1 VTHPSLEADLL
12 YLACMEEQ
20 PPSGKIVHY
29 YSSFCLFST
38 HESELLYNYK
48 FFIENIIMKLGEDW
62 RIEANLLSQEIV
74 ALRSTED
81 ATKDHS
87 NFNLFN

>member
-1 VTHPSLEADLL
+1 
-12 YLACMEEQ
+12 MEEEGQ
-20 PPSGKIVHY
+20 VRAGTVHY
-29 YSSFCLFST
+29 YSSFCLFNT

-74 ALRSTED
+74 ALRNVED
-81 ATKDHS
+81 PTKDHS

>member
-1 VTHPSLEADLL
+1 
-12 YLACMEEQ
+12 MEEHA
-20 PPSGKIVHY
+20 PSGKIVHY
-29 YSSFCLFST
+29 YSSFCLFNT

-81 ATKDHS
+81 TTKDHS

>member
-1 VTHPSLEADLL
+1 
-12 YLACMEEQ
+12 MQEQ

-29 YSSFCLFST
+29 FSSFCLFNT
-38 HESELLYNYK
+38 HEAELLYNYK

-74 ALRSTED
+74 AIRNTEG